1 MTPQRRAASGEGGEG
16 GEEEE
21 EGEEGEEGE
30 GEEGEEGEEEELLVK
45 AALKTRRSLGR
56 RRSLKAW

>member
-1 MTPQRRAASGEGGEG
+1 MTPQRRAASGKGGEG
-16 GEEEE
+16 GE
-21 EGEEGEEGE
+21 EEGE

-56 RRSLKAW
+56 RRSLKAR